1 MLSSRQAC
9 TAYLSIGSGG
19 CIRPPARGT
28 GMAYSLR
35 QTLALG
41 CFAAFLP
48 IMAQAQQA
56 SAPPPVTVAKPVVR
70 DVVDSDEFIGR
81 FEPVDEV
88 SVRSRVGGYLQEVD
102 FTDGAL
108 VKQGDR
114 LFVIDQRPF
123 VTALNQANA
132 ALEASKSALV
142 FADAQYKRA
151 QSLASSGSQSAQTLD
166 DRRREFDSAEAN
178 VRGAQ
183 AAADRAALD
192 MEYTEIKAPL
202 GGRIDRRL
210 ISAGNLVQT
219 DQTVL
224 TTIVSLDPID
234 FYFDVDERRL
244 LNFADTA
251 RKLGKDLQQGGGGLD
266 VTVTISDPN
275 AKPFKGKLDFAE
287 NRVDNE
293 SGTIRLRA
301 RFPNPDLVLQPG
313 LFGRIQVEA
322 SNTYQAILVP
332 DEAIGSDQNERVVY
346 VVGTDGTVSTKP
358 VRPGPRLYGYRVIRE
373 GLDGTETII
382 VNGLIRARPG
392 AKVTPQMSE
401 LPQERTDAP
410 PETAGAENEQ

>member
-1 MLSSRQAC
+1 
-9 TAYLSIGSGG
+9 
-19 CIRPPARGT
+19 
-28 GMAYSLR
+28 MAYSLR
-35 QTLALG
+35 QILALG

-48 IMAQAQQA
+48 LIAEAQQA
-56 SAPPPVTVAKPVVR
+56 PAPPPVTVAKPVVR

-88 SVRSRVGGYLQEVD
+88 SVRSRVGGYLQEID

-166 DRRREFDSAEAN
+166 DRRREFDSAQAN

-192 MEYTEIKAPL
+192 MEYTEITAPL
-202 GGRIDRRL
+202 SGRIDRRL

-266 VTVTISDPN
+266 VAVTISDPN

-287 NRVDNE
+287 NRIDNE

-332 DEAIGSDQNERVVY
+332 DEAIGADQNERVVY

-392 AKVTPQMSE
+392 AKVTPQMTE
-401 LPQERTDAP
+401 LPKERTDAP
-410 PETAGAENEQ
+410 PETAGAESGQ

>member
-1 MLSSRQAC
+1 
-9 TAYLSIGSGG
+9 
-19 CIRPPARGT
+19 
-28 GMAYSLR
+28 MAYSFR

-41 CFAAFLP
+41 CFAALLP
-48 IMAQAQQA
+48 LIAEAQQA
-56 SAPPPVTVAKPVVR
+56 AAPPPVTVAKPVVR
-70 DVVDSDEFIGR
+70 DVVDNDEFIGR

-108 VKQGDR
+108 VKKGDR

-166 DRRREFDSAEAN
+166 DRRREFDSAQAN

-192 MEYTEIKAPL
+192 MEYTEIAAPL
-202 GGRIDRRL
+202 SGRIDRRL

-275 AKPFKGKLDFAE
+275 AKPFQGKLDFAE
-287 NRVDNE
+287 NRIDNE

-332 DEAIGSDQNERVVY
+332 DEAIGSDQNERFVY
-346 VVGTDGTVSTKP
+346 VVGADGTVSTKS

-392 AKVTPQMSE
+392 AKVTPQMTE
-401 LPQERTDAP
+401 LPKQRTDAP
-410 PETAGAENEQ
+410 PETAGAESGQ

>member
-1 MLSSRQAC
+1 
-9 TAYLSIGSGG
+9 
-19 CIRPPARGT
+19 
-28 GMAYSLR
+28 MAYSLR

-48 IMAQAQQA
+48 LIAEAQQA
-56 SAPPPVTVAKPVVR
+56 PAPPPVTVAKPVVR

-88 SVRSRVGGYLQEVD
+88 SVRSRVGGYLQEID

-108 VKQGDR
+108 VKQGER

-166 DRRREFDSAEAN
+166 DRRREFDSAQAN

-192 MEYTEIKAPL
+192 MEYTEITAPL
-202 GGRIDRRL
+202 SGRIDRRL

-266 VTVTISDPN
+266 VMVTISDPN

-287 NRVDNE
+287 NRIDNE

-346 VVGTDGTVSTKP
+346 VVGADGTVSTKP

-392 AKVTPQMSE
+392 AKVTSQMTE
-401 LPQERTDAP
+401 LPKERTDAP
-410 PETAGAENEQ
+410 PETAGAESSQ

>member
-1 MLSSRQAC
+1 MTYALRQMVV
-9 TAYLSIGSGG
+9 LG
-19 CIRPPARGT
+19 CIATFMPLPA
-28 GMAYSLR
+28 
-35 QTLALG
+35 LA
-41 CFAAFLP
+41 
-48 IMAQAQQA
+48 Q
-56 SAPPPVTVAKPVVR
+56 SAPPPPVTVAKPVVR

-88 SVRSRVGGYLQEVD
+88 SVRSRVGGYLQEIH
-102 FTDGAL
+102 FQDGAL
-108 VKQGDR
+108 VKQGDL

-123 VTALNQANA
+123 VTALNQAKA
-132 ALEASKSALV
+132 TLESAQSALV
-142 FADAQYKRA
+142 FADAQYKRT
-151 QSLASSGSQSAQTLD
+151 QSLTSSGSQSAQTLD

-183 AAADRAALD
+183 AAADRASLD

-202 GGRIDRRL
+202 SGRIDRRL

-266 VTVTISDPN
+266 VSVTISDPS

-346 VVGTDGTVSTKP
+346 VVAEDGTVSTKP

-382 VNGLIRARPG
+382 VNGLMRARPG
-392 AKVTPQMSE
+392 AKITPQMTE
-401 LPQERTDAP
+401 LPKERQDAP
-410 PETAGAENEQ
+410 PETAGAENGQ

>member
-1 MLSSRQAC
+1 
-9 TAYLSIGSGG
+9 
-19 CIRPPARGT
+19 
-28 GMAYSLR
+28 MAYSLR

-48 IMAQAQQA
+48 LIAEAQQA
-56 SAPPPVTVAKPVVR
+56 PAPPPVTVAKPVVR

-88 SVRSRVGGYLQEVD
+88 SVRSRVGGYLQEID

-166 DRRREFDSAEAN
+166 DRRREFDSAQAN

-192 MEYTEIKAPL
+192 MEYTEITAPL
-202 GGRIDRRL
+202 SGRIDRRL

-287 NRVDNE
+287 NRIDNE

-346 VVGTDGTVSTKP
+346 VVGADGTVSTKP

-392 AKVTPQMSE
+392 AKVTPQMTE
-401 LPQERTDAP
+401 LPKERTDAP
-410 PETAGAENEQ
+410 PETAGAESSQ

>member
-1 MLSSRQAC
+1 
-9 TAYLSIGSGG
+9 
-19 CIRPPARGT
+19 
-28 GMAYSLR
+28 MAYSLR
-35 QTLALG
+35 HALTLG
-41 CFAAFLP
+41 CLAAFLP
-48 IMAQAQQA
+48 LIAEAQQA
-56 SAPPPVTVAKPVVR
+56 PAPPPVTVAKPVVR

-88 SVRSRVGGYLQEVD
+88 SVRSRVGGYLQEID

-108 VKQGDR
+108 VKKGDR

-132 ALEASKSALV
+132 ALEAAKSALV

-166 DRRREFDSAEAN
+166 DRRREFDSAQAN

-192 MEYTEIKAPL
+192 MEYTEITAPL
-202 GGRIDRRL
+202 SGRIDRRL

-244 LNFADTA
+244 LNFAETA

-266 VTVTISDPN
+266 VVVTISDPN

-287 NRVDNE
+287 NRIDNE

-313 LFGRIQVEA
+313 LFGRIQIEA

-346 VVGTDGTVSTKP
+346 VVGADGTVSTKP

-373 GLDGTETII
+373 GLDGTETIV

-392 AKVTPQMSE
+392 SKVTPQMSE
-401 LPQERTDAP
+401 LPQQRTDAP
-410 PETAGAENEQ
+410 PETAGAESSQ

>member
-1 MLSSRQAC
+1 
-9 TAYLSIGSGG
+9 
-19 CIRPPARGT
+19 
-28 GMAYSLR
+28 MAYSLR
-35 QTLALG
+35 QTLVLG

-48 IMAQAQQA
+48 LIAEAQQA
-56 SAPPPVTVAKPVVR
+56 PAPPPVTVAKPVVR
-70 DVVDSDEFIGR
+70 DVVDNDEFIGR

-88 SVRSRVGGYLQEVD
+88 SVRSRVGGYLQEID

-108 VKQGDR
+108 VKKGDR

-132 ALEASKSALV
+132 ALEASKSTLV

-166 DRRREFDSAEAN
+166 DRRREFDSAQAN

-192 MEYTEIKAPL
+192 LEYTEIVAPL

-287 NRVDNE
+287 NRIDNE

-322 SNTYQAILVP
+322 SNTYQAVLVP

-346 VVGTDGTVSTKP
+346 VVAADGTVSTKP

-392 AKVTPQMSE
+392 AKVTPQMTE
-401 LPQERTDAP
+401 LPKERTDAP
-410 PETAGAENEQ
+410 PETAGAESSQ

>member
-1 MLSSRQAC
+1 
-9 TAYLSIGSGG
+9 
-19 CIRPPARGT
+19 
-28 GMAYSLR
+28 MAYSLR
-35 QTLALG
+35 QILALG

-48 IMAQAQQA
+48 LIAEAQQA
-56 SAPPPVTVAKPVVR
+56 PAPPPVTVAKPVVR

-88 SVRSRVGGYLQEVD
+88 SVRSRVGGYLQEID

-166 DRRREFDSAEAN
+166 DRRREFDSAQAN

-183 AAADRAALD
+183 AAADRASLD
-192 MEYTEIKAPL
+192 MEYTEITAPL
-202 GGRIDRRL
+202 SGRIDRRL

-266 VTVTISDPN
+266 VAVTISDPN

-287 NRVDNE
+287 NRIDNE

-332 DEAIGSDQNERVVY
+332 DEAIGADQNERVVY

-373 GLDGTETII
+373 GLDGTETLI

-392 AKVTPQMSE
+392 AKVTPQMTE
-401 LPQERTDAP
+401 LPKERTDAP
-410 PETAGAENEQ
+410 PETAGAESGQ

>member
-1 MLSSRQAC
+1 ML
-9 TAYLSIGSGG
+9 G
-19 CIRPPARGT
+19 CITTFMPLTA
-28 GMAYSLR
+28 
-35 QTLALG
+35 
-41 CFAAFLP
+41 
-48 IMAQAQQA
+48 MAQGAP

-70 DVVDSDEFIGR
+70 DVIDSDEFIGR

-88 SVRSRVGGYLQEVD
+88 SVRSRVGGYLQEIH
-102 FTDGAL
+102 FQDGAL
-108 VKQGDR
+108 VKQGDL

-123 VTALNQANA
+123 VTALSQAKA
-132 ALEASKSALV
+132 TLEASQSAQV

-151 QSLASSGSQSAQTLD
+151 QSLAASGSQSAQTLD

-183 AAADRAALD
+183 AAADRASLD

-202 GGRIDRRL
+202 SGRIDRRL

-251 RKLGKDLQQGGGGLD
+251 RKMGKDLQLGGGGLD
-266 VTVTISDPN
+266 VSVTISDPS

-287 NRVDNE
+287 NRVDNQ

-346 VVGTDGTVSTKP
+346 VVATDGTVSTKP

-373 GLDGTETII
+373 GLDGSETII
-382 VNGLIRARPG
+382 VNGLMRARPG
-392 AKVTPQMSE
+392 AKITPQMTE
-401 LPQERTDAP
+401 LPQERQDTA
-410 PETAGAENEQ
+410 PETAGAESGQ